1 MSKRIAIV
9 GAGAIGSSIAADLTR
24 AGESVAVFDHWP
36 AHVEAMKADGLC
48 VTRPDGVIRTP
59 VEAYHLCEAA
69 ELHDGF
75 DVVLFAA
82 KSQDTRWLAAFIEP
96 YLRPD
101 GVLVGVQNGMN
112 DGALAEVVGAERVV
126 GCVVELSAEVFT
138 PGVVQR
144 NTDSR
149 STWFALGELDGAFT
163 PRLRELEALMS
174 HVGRVSPTDNIEGAK
189 WTKLVNSS
197 MILGPFGILG
207 LQSYQAVQIPEVC
220 ALCAQIGLES
230 MRVGAASGYRL
241 EAIFGRSAE
250 AFDVPDEEVVDM
262 LLHALV
268 HDLGASTRN
277 ARGVVLQDFLKGRR
291 TEVAFLNGVVSRHGR
306 ERGIPTP
313 ANDAVVE
320 VARRIERGERTH
332 GRDNLALLQLSA
344 DGHPDSPESAPAPS
358 PAARGGP

>member
-1 MSKRIAIV
+1 L
-9 GAGAIGSSIAADLTR
+9 AALDD
-24 AGESVAVFDHWP
+24 V
-36 AHVEAMKADGLC
+36 
-48 VTRPDGVIRTP
+48 
-59 VEAYHLCEAA
+59 
-69 ELHDGF
+69 F

-82 KSQDTRWLAAFIEP
+82 KSQDTRWLATFIEP
-96 YLRPD
+96 YLHPE

-112 DGALAEVVGAERVV
+112 DEALTEVVGAERVV
-126 GCVVELSAEVFT
+126 GCVVELSASLFT

-149 STWFALGELDGAFT
+149 STWFALGELDGGFT
-163 PRLRELEALMS
+163 PRLRELEAMMS
-174 HVGRVSPTDNIEGAK
+174 NAGRVGLTDNIEGAK

-220 ALCAQIGLES
+220 DLCARIGLES
-230 MRVGAASGYRL
+230 MRVGAASGYRV

-250 AFDVPDEEVVDM
+250 EFDVPDDEVVDM

-268 HDLGASTRN
+268 HDLGENSRN

-291 TEVAFLNGVVSRHGR
+291 TEVAGLNGVVSRRGR
-306 ERGIPTP
+306 EHGISTP

-320 VARRIERGERTH
+320 VARRIERGELKP
-332 GRDNLALLQLSA
+332 GPDNLHVLTEVSGGHRASRPPEAL
-344 DGHPDSPESAPAPS
+344 GHL
-358 PAARGGP
+358 